1 MAATSQVDNANQE
14 NHTIMTFRP
23 SPAHRKNIQGV
34 LMPLTAAIHLIFGSR
49 AQDNA
54 RPLGAFYPQNVSS
67 KTWEHLGGIWYRAR
81 EEQKVLSRK
90 INVERV
96 QAFARSI
103 LTGEDV
109 VLPSGSIVEWERIPV
124 FEASKLPP
132 PLSDA

>member
-1 MAATSQVDNANQE
+1 
-14 NHTIMTFRP
+14 MTFRP
-23 SPAHRKNIQGV
+23 KPEHRKNIQGV
-34 LMPLTAAIHLIFGSR
+34 LIPLTAAIHLVFGSR

-67 KTWEHLGGIWYRAR
+67 ETWEHLDGVWYRAR
-81 EEQKVLSRK
+81 DEQKVLSRK

-109 VLPSGSIVEWERIPV
+109 VLLNSSIVEWEMIPV
-124 FEASKLPP
+124 SEASKLPP
-132 PLSDA
+132 PLRDA